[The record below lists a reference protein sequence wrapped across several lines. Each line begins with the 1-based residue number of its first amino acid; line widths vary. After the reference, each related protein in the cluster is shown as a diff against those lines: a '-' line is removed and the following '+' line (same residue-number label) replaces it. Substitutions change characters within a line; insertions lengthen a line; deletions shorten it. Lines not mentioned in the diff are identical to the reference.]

1 MINVSGNI
9 NARAWSDF
17 HGRSVVHHLFSFA
30 RDDVNDLLRARMIMS
45 RVTFPC
51 SEFNDSETETNGSR
65 HRGFA
70 EEVDFSPIEF
80 ETINVLIGSNNGGP
94 KFMHSS
100 GVVS

>member
-1 MINVSGNI
+1 
-9 NARAWSDF
+9 
-17 HGRSVVHHLFSFA
+17 
-30 RDDVNDLLRARMIMS
+30 MS

-80 ETINVLIGSNNGGP
+80 ETINVPIGNNYAGP

-100 GVVS
+100 GVMIIKNKRRLQPLHAFSGGSGK